1 MENKEALLTQLF
13 KEDIYLI
20 LKDDLNHIE
29 EKVVAEIK
37 TSPVDIVAKK
47 VEIVET
53 LRVVNFL
60 GQNKKQILIILAN
73 QGEVIC
79 TAANLDFLTKI
90 LNAIKLS
97 LDDVALIDES
107 LFDRQKHQLPPFQQL
122 VSFGSAAFFTAQS
135 MTIPNTKYMTSK
147 TILHADSIE
156 MVQADVMLK
165 KQLWGALQQMFL

>member
-13 KEDIYLI
+13 EEDIYLI
-20 LKDDLNHIE
+20 LKDDVNHVE
-29 EKVVAEIK
+29 EKLVAEIK
-37 TSPVDIVAKK
+37 TLPVETPATK
-47 VEIVET
+47 VEIVESLT
-53 LRVVNFL
+53 VVNFL

-73 QGEVIC
+73 QGTAIC
-79 TAANLDFLTKI
+79 TAPNLDFLTKI

-107 LFDRQKHQLPPFQQL
+107 LFDRKKYQLPPFQQL
-122 VSFGSAAFFTAQS
+122 VSFGSASFFTAQS
-135 MTIPNTKYMTSK
+135 MPIPTAKYLSSK

-156 MVQADVMLK
+156 MVQADVLLK